1 VSPGAGLLAG
11 SEEVIAPSEA
21 APLSCVHCGLEV
33 PSSRAPSA
41 FCCQGC
47 ETVAAFLGSAG
58 QAADA
63 SRRAS
68 AAPSVPSG
76 RAYEELDDP
85 GFHERHVTRSDAVS
99 SATLYLEGTHCAA
112 CVWLVERLPHL
123 CPGVQSARLDLSRGL
138 AHVQWDTE
146 QVSLSQVAQTL
157 DRLGYRVHPY
167 RIGEEASRRRG
178 EDRAA
183 LVRLAVAGALA
194 GNVMLISFATY
205 GGIWHG
211 MQPAYMALFRW
222 VAFALS
228 LISVFGP
235 GRTFLRGALSSLE
248 SRVPNVDLPVSLAL
262 LAGVVGGLVNTLRG
276 VGEVYFDTVAV
287 LVFLLLIGR
296 WLQGRQRRRAAETSE
311 LLTALAPS
319 SARRLEA
326 SGPRLVPLDVL
337 QAGDRVEVLGGEG
350 IPADGRLVE
359 GRGSVDRSL
368 LTGESRPVEVSAGSS
383 GEEGDAVHAGE
394 ICRGGRLVM
403 QVEAAGEAT
412 RLAAILRQV
421 DALSA
426 RKAPVVA
433 WANRVAGTFV
443 LAVLALALLTF
454 LGWSW
459 AAPALALDHALALLI
474 VTCPCALGL
483 ATPLAVDAALGRAA
497 RLGAIVKGGDVLQR
511 LAGQASAPAG
521 PLALLDK
528 TGTLSE
534 GRFSLVSWELAPGQD
549 AERVQAQVMRLEASS
564 AHPIAEGL
572 REAWGQAL
580 SLNSAPRNEALS
592 LNSAPRNEALS
603 LNSAPRNEAR
613 FAHRRDF
620 GRRGSLSPDPAA
632 QDRLREVGG
641 VSVEVRE
648 LPGGGLEAELEGELW
663 RVGAPSA
670 LAALGIEVP
679 AEPLAALV
687 GAGRTPVAVAC
698 GQRWVGLAG
707 LGDQLRPEAGA
718 AVRALQDAGWRVELL
733 SGDHPS
739 VVEAVGAELCV
750 SASRGGATPE
760 AKAARVEE
768 ARAAG
773 YGPILMVG
781 DGVNDAAALAAAD
794 VGVGVRGGSVAA
806 LEAADVY
813 LSEPGVGALSALN
826 ALSKDTLSRI
836 RLNLGMSLGYNILA
850 ATLAAAGLIDPILA
864 AILMPLSSL
873 GVVANSYRGLDA
885 EPTEGTPLV
894 A

>member
-1 VSPGAGLLAG
+1 VSPGSSLLTQPTSPEPVSLPA
-11 SEEVIAPSEA
+11 SQPSSG
-21 APLSCVHCGLEV
+21 PRSCVHCGLEV
-33 PSSRAPSA
+33 PPSRAASE

-47 ETVAAFLGSAG
+47 EAVAAFLGTAG
-58 QAADA
+58 RAADA
-63 SRRAS
+63 ARRAEAS
-68 AAPSVPSG
+68 PSLPSG
-76 RAYEELDDP
+76 RAYQELDDP
-85 GFHERHVTRSDAVS
+85 GFHERHVTSEDSQAR
-99 SATLYLEGTHCAA
+99 ATLYLEGTHCAA
-112 CVWLVERLPHL
+112 CVWLVERLPRL

-146 QVSLSQVAQTL
+146 QVPLSEIAQTL

-167 RIGEEASRRRG
+167 RIGEEASRRRA

-183 LVRLAVAGALA
+183 LVRLAIAGALA

-211 MQPAYMALFRW
+211 MEPAFMALFRW

-228 LISVFGP
+228 LVSVFGP

-248 SRVPNVDLPVSLAL
+248 SRVPHVDLPVSLAL
-262 LAGVVGGLVNTLRG
+262 LAGVGGGLVNTIRG

-319 SARRLEA
+319 SARRLEPA
-326 SGPRLVPLDVL
+326 GPRLVPLEAL
-337 QAGDRVEVLGGEG
+337 QPGDLVEVLSGEG
-350 IPADGRLVE
+350 IPADGVVVE
-359 GRGSVDRSL
+359 GQGSVDRSL
-368 LTGESRPVEVSAGSS
+368 LTGESLPVAVSAGAAEDES
-383 GEEGDAVHAGE
+383 EGDAVHAGA
-394 ICRGGRLVM
+394 ICRAGRLVIR
-403 QVEAAGEAT
+403 VDAAGEET

-426 RKAPVVA
+426 NKAPVVA
-433 WANRVAGTFV
+433 WANRVAGMFV
-443 LAVLALALLTF
+443 IAVLTLALLTF
-454 LGWSW
+454 VGWSW

-483 ATPLAVDAALGRAA
+483 ATPLAVDAALARAA

-511 LAGQASAPAG
+511 LAGQASAPEG

-534 GRFSLVSWELAPGQD
+534 GQFSLASWELAPGQD
-549 AERVQAQVMRLEASS
+549 PAEVQAKVLLLEGSS
-564 AHPIAEGL
+564 AHPIAEGF
-572 REAWGQAL
+572 RAAWGEAS
-580 SLNSAPRNEALS
+580 SLEGL
-592 LNSAPRNEALS
+592 
-603 LNSAPRNEAR
+603 
-613 FAHRRDF
+613 
-620 GRRGSLSPDPAA
+620 
-632 QDRLREVGG
+632 EV
-641 VSVEVRE
+641 SE
-648 LPGGGLEAELEGELW
+648 LPGGGLEADLEGETW
-663 RVGAPSA
+663 RVGAPDA
-670 LAALGIEVP
+670 LAALGIEAPVGSV
-679 AEPLAALV
+679 EALV
-687 GAGRTPVAVAC
+687 RAGRTPVAVAR
-698 GQRWVGLAG
+698 GEEWVGLAG
-707 LGDQLRPEAGA
+707 LGDQLRPEAPD

-733 SGDHPS
+733 SGDHPQ
-739 VVEAVGAELCV
+739 VVEAVGAQLGV
-750 SASRGGATPE
+750 AAARGGATPE

-773 YGPILMVG
+773 YGPVLMVG

-826 ALSKDTLSRI
+826 ALSHDTLSRI

-850 ATLAAAGLIDPILA
+850 AALAAAGLIDPIVA

-885 EPTEGTPLV
+885 NATSV

>member
-1 VSPGAGLLAG
+1 MEGGLQ
-11 SEEVIAPSEA
+11 
-21 APLSCVHCGLEV
+21 SCVHCGLEV
-33 PSSRAPSA
+33 PRSRAPSE

-47 ETVAAFLGSAG
+47 EAVAAFLGSAG

-85 GFHERHVTRSDAVS
+85 GFHERHVTQQEGGTR

-112 CVWLVERLPHL
+112 CVWLVERLPRL

-138 AHVQWDTE
+138 AQVQWDAE
-146 QVSLSQVAQTL
+146 EVALSSLAQTL

-167 RIGEEASRRRG
+167 RIGEEADRRRG

-211 MQPAYMALFRW
+211 MEPAFMALFRW

-235 GRTFLRGALSSLE
+235 GKTFLRGALSSLE
-248 SRVPNVDLPVSLAL
+248 SRVPHVDLPVSLAL
-262 LAGVVGGLVNTLRG
+262 LAGVGGGLVNTLRG
-276 VGEVYFDTVAV
+276 AGEVYFDTVAV

-326 SGPRLVPLDVL
+326 SGPRLVPLEAL
-337 QAGDRVEVLGGEG
+337 QPGDRVEVLSGEG
-350 IPADGRLVE
+350 IPADGNVVE

-368 LTGESRPVEVSAGSS
+368 LTGESRPVQVSGGCAG
-383 GEEGDAVHAGE
+383 EPGDAVHAGE
-394 ICRGGRLVM
+394 ICRGGRLVI

-443 LAVLALALLTF
+443 LAVLVLALLTF
-454 LGWSW
+454 VGWSW

-511 LAGQASAPAG
+511 LAGQASAPQG

-534 GRFSLVSWELAPGQD
+534 GRFSLASWELAPGED
-549 AERVQAQVMRLEASS
+549 PTRVQAQVMRLEASS

-572 REAWGQAL
+572 REAWGEGGL
-580 SLNSAPRNEALS
+580 
-592 LNSAPRNEALS
+592 
-603 LNSAPRNEAR
+603 
-613 FAHRRDF
+613 
-620 GRRGSLSPDPAA
+620 PD
-632 QDRLREVGG
+632 
-641 VSVEVRE
+641 VEVRE

-670 LAALGIEVP
+670 LAALGIESP
-679 AEPLAALV
+679 AEALRALV
-687 GAGRTPVAVAC
+687 RAGRTPVAVSR

-707 LGDQLRPEAGA
+707 LGDQLRPEAGE
-718 AVRALQDAGWRVELL
+718 AVRALQEAGWRVELL
-733 SGDHPS
+733 SGDHPA
-739 VVEAVGAELCV
+739 VVEAVGAELRV
-750 SASRGGATPE
+750 SAARGGATPE

-768 ARAAG
+768 AREEG

-794 VGVGVRGGSVAA
+794 VGVGVRGGSIAA

-826 ALSKDTLSRI
+826 ALAQDTLQRI
-836 RLNLGMSLGYNILA
+836 RFNLGLSLGYNVLA

-873 GVVANSYRGLDA
+873 GVVANSYRGLERAQVSGA
-885 EPTEGTPLV
+885 ELARRSLPAIGSALAAEETLADQETQ
-894 A
+894 ASA

>member
-1 VSPGAGLLAG
+1 MSPALLQTEAL
-11 SEEVIAPSEA
+11 PSESPRA
-21 APLSCVHCGLEV
+21 SSESCVHCGLEV
-33 PSSRAPSA
+33 PPSRAGSE

-47 ETVAAFLGSAG
+47 EAVAAFLGTAG

-63 SRRAS
+63 ARRAES
-68 AAPSVPSG
+68 TPSVPSG
-76 RAYEELDDP
+76 RGYQELDDP
-85 GFHERHVTRSDAVS
+85 AFHERHVARGEASPSGSGARV
-99 SATLYLEGTHCAA
+99 TLYLEGTHCAA
-112 CVWLVERLPHL
+112 CVWLVERLPRL

-138 AHVQWDTE
+138 AHVQWDPD
-146 QVSLSQVAQTL
+146 QVALSAIAQTL

-167 RIGEEASRRRG
+167 RIGEEASRRRA

-211 MQPAYMALFRW
+211 MEPALMALFRW

-228 LISVFGP
+228 LVSVFGP

-248 SRVPNVDLPVSLAL
+248 SRVPHVDLPVSLAL
-262 LAGVVGGLVNTLRG
+262 LAGVGGGLVNTLRG
-276 VGEVYFDTVAV
+276 VGEVYFDTVTV

-326 SGPRLVPLDVL
+326 SGPRLVPLEAL
-337 QAGDRVEVLGGEG
+337 SAGDRVEVLSGEG
-350 IPADGRLVE
+350 IPADGVVVE
-359 GRGSVDRSL
+359 GQGSVDRSL
-368 LTGESRPVEVSAGSS
+368 LTGESRPVAVSAEG
-383 GEEGDAVHAGE
+383 EGDPVHAGA
-394 ICRGGRLVM
+394 ICRGGRLVIR
-403 QVEAAGEAT
+403 VSAAGEET

-426 RKAPVVA
+426 NKAPVVA
-433 WANRVAGTFV
+433 WANRVAGLFV
-443 LAVLALALLTF
+443 LAVLTLALLTF

-483 ATPLAVDAALGRAA
+483 ATPLAVDAALARAA

-511 LAGQASAPAG
+511 LAGQASAPLG

-534 GRFSLVSWELAPGQD
+534 GRFSLASWEVAEGED
-549 AERVQAQVMRLEASS
+549 AAALQARVLSLEASS
-564 AHPIAEGL
+564 AHPIAEGF
-572 REAWGQAL
+572 RAAWG
-580 SLNSAPRNEALS
+580 EAEGEGL
-592 LNSAPRNEALS
+592 
-603 LNSAPRNEAR
+603 
-613 FAHRRDF
+613 
-620 GRRGSLSPDPAA
+620 
-632 QDRLREVGG
+632 EVG
-641 VSVEVRE
+641 E
-648 LPGGGLEAELEGELW
+648 LTGGGLEAEVAGQRW
-663 RVGAPSA
+663 RVGSPAA

-679 AEPLAALV
+679 AAAVAELV
-687 GAGRTPVAVAC
+687 RAGRTPVAVAR
-698 GQRWVGLAG
+698 GEEWVGLAG
-707 LGDQLRPEAGA
+707 LGDELRQEAPG

-733 SGDHPS
+733 SGDHAQ
-739 VVEAVGAELCV
+739 VVEAVGSQLGVA
-750 SASRGGATPE
+750 AARGGATPE
-760 AKAARVEE
+760 DKAARVEE

-826 ALSKDTLSRI
+826 TLSHDTLSRI
-836 RLNLGMSLGYNILA
+836 RLNLGMSLGYNVLA
-850 ATLAAAGLIDPILA
+850 AALAAAGLIDPIVA

-873 GVVANSYRGLDA
+873 GVVANSYRGLGA
-885 EPTEGTPLV
+885 ERSGFSV
-894 A
+894 S